1 MTTQHHDRSSR
12 GVQSL
17 NESSEYSTPR
27 TKVRRGPWTCNVRLV
42 VSKTFGVFECDLNVS
57 WFAGSSSGATWS
69 DAGRRF
75 RRLAPET
82 MPVDI
87 NKGKK
92 AFVQKCAQCH
102 TVEKNGKHKVGPNLW
117 GLFGRKTGQA
127 EGYSYTDANK
137 SKGIVWEEDTLMV
150 YLENPKKYIPGTK
163 MIFAGI
169 KKKNE
174 RADLIAYL
182 KSATS

>member
-1 MTTQHHDRSSR
+1 MSDQKPLIGPEEQLVPAH
-12 GVQSL
+12 
-17 NESSEYSTPR
+17 
-27 TKVRRGPWTCNVRLV
+27 RRDSNPAYFNQKLIMG
-42 VSKTFGVFECDLNVS
+42 
-57 WFAGSSSGATWS
+57 
-69 DAGRRF
+69 
-75 RRLAPET
+75 
-82 MPVDI
+82 DI
-87 NKGKK
+87 AKGKK

-102 TVEKNGKHKVGPNLW
+102 TVEEGGKHKVGPNLW

-137 SKGIVWEEDTLMV
+137 SKGIVWNENTLME

-169 KKKNE
+169 KKKGE

>member
-1 MTTQHHDRSSR
+1 MALWIVKERERIRTEKPLITGDSSPTL
-12 GVQSL
+12 VL
-17 NESSEYSTPR
+17 NSQ
-27 TKVRRGPWTCNVRLV
+27 L
-42 VSKTFGVFECDLNVS
+42 
-57 WFAGSSSGATWS
+57 
-69 DAGRRF
+69 
-75 RRLAPET
+75 T
-82 MPVDI
+82 MGDI
-87 NKGKK
+87 AKGKK

-102 TVEKNGKHKVGPNLW
+102 TVEEGGKHKVGPNLW

-137 SKGIVWEEDTLMV
+137 SKGIEWGEETLMQ

-169 KKKNE
+169 KKKGE
-174 RADLIAYL
+174 RTDLVAYL

>member
-1 MTTQHHDRSSR
+1 MNRSCRWAVVFKDQHSHMELKSWC
-12 GVQSL
+12 VQF
-17 NESSEYSTPR
+17 
-27 TKVRRGPWTCNVRLV
+27 NVAVYVTYCL
-42 VSKTFGVFECDLNVS
+42 SCLHSVFSQL
-57 WFAGSSSGATWS
+57 
-69 DAGRRF
+69 
-75 RRLAPET
+75 T
-82 MPVDI
+82 MGDI
-87 NKGKK
+87 AKGKK

-102 TVEKNGKHKVGPNLW
+102 TVEEGGKHKVGPNLW

-137 SKGIVWEEDTLMV
+137 SKGIVWGEATLME

-169 KKKNE
+169 KKKGE
-174 RADLIAYL
+174 RGDLVAYL